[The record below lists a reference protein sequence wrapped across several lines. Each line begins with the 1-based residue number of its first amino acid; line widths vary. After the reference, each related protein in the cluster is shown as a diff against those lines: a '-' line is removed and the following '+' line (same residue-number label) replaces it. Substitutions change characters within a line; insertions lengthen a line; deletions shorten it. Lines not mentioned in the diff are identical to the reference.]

1 MSGRFAKGRSGNP
14 SGRPRKAP
22 PTPPPSA
29 FDIIIDRTLT
39 VTQNGLT
46 REITVDEAL
55 QQKTYQAAIAG
66 SRMAQREIMKMIDKR
81 EKARAAKAPPP
92 NPITL
97 KRAPLDPVN
106 ADAAMLLLGIIQIT
120 DGDPEC
126 MRIASWIAQAALD
139 RRQCSLT
146 RDELEKARRDT
157 LAPQE
162 IRWPQAIDR

>member
-14 SGRPRKAP
+14 GGRPRKSAS
-22 PTPPPSA
+22 PPPSA

-92 NPITL
+92 NPITV
-97 KRAPLDPVN
+97 KQAPPEPVN
-106 ADAAMLLLGIIQIT
+106 ADAALLLLGMIELT
-120 DGDPEC
+120 DGEREC
-126 MRIASWIAQAALD
+126 MRMTSWIVQAALD
-139 RRQCSLT
+139 RRSGKLT
-146 RDELEKARRDT
+146 TEELENARRDT
-157 LAPQE
+157 LSPND
-162 IRWPQAIDR
+162 IRWPQAMDR

>member
-1 MSGRFAKGRSGNP
+1 MTGRFANGRSGNP
-14 SGRPRKAP
+14 GGRPRKP
-22 PTPPPSA
+22 VSSPPSA

-92 NPITL
+92 NPITV
-97 KRAPLDPVN
+97 KRAPLEPVN
-106 ADAAMLLLGIIQIT
+106 ADAAMLLLGIIKIA

-126 MRIASWIAQAALD
+126 MRMSSWVVQAALD
-139 RRQCSLT
+139 RRSGKLT
-146 RDELEKARRDT
+146 TEELENARRDT
-157 LAPQE
+157 LAPDD
-162 IRWPQAIDR
+162 IRWPKAIDR